1 MQDVINNFKNQI
13 KSDGISQGDIK
24 LLEDTI
30 GEKVIS
36 STVNLK
42 SFTTERSYIGVD
54 VVESIMDNYVPETTT
69 DKKVLTRHDIMDA
82 YNDFIHTMNRLA
94 DALVELSKTY
104 TEDKKNSLFNL
115 KSRYTWNNSD
125 GTSESV
131 AWDMFSKKYPMTQI
145 LYDRGFIREAC
156 GEVNYHNIV
165 NRMEEFVTKLERN
178 NEGSKFR
185 WEINGFDTFIVM
197 GLLVNK
203 EFHSYINDMSFTPMN
218 PTGEDL
224 ITFLDNAYCHYEY
237 IRELSKNY
245 ISNYT
250 ASANRIEQNEST
262 WVGCDSS
269 TIERLKNLTSK
280 NIILTDFIVI
290 LQKIFN
296 SMSNQ

>member
-13 KSDGISQGDIK
+13 KSDGISQSDIK
-24 LLEDTI
+24 LLEDTL

-42 SFTTERSYIGVD
+42 SFTTERSYIGID
-54 VVESIMDNYVPETTT
+54 LVESIMDNYVPETTT
-69 DKKVLTRHDIMDA
+69 DKKILTRHEIMDA

-94 DALVELSKTY
+94 DSLVELSKTY
-104 TEDKKNSLFNL
+104 NEDKKNSLFEL

-125 GTSESV
+125 GTSETV
-131 AWDMFSKKYPMTQI
+131 AWDMFSKKYPMTQM
-145 LYDRGFIREAC
+145 LSDSSFIREAC
-156 GEVNYHNIV
+156 GETKSLDIIS
-165 NRMEEFVTKLERN
+165 RMQEFITKLERN
-178 NEGSKFR
+178 NEGTKIR
-185 WEINGFDTFIVM
+185 WEVNGFDTFIVM
-197 GLLVNK
+197 GLLVN
-203 EFHSYINDMSFTPMN
+203 EEIETYINDMSFTPMN

-224 ITFLDNAYCHYEY
+224 ITFLDNVYKHYEY
-237 IRELSKNY
+237 ILGISKNY
-245 ISNYT
+245 TFNY
-250 ASANRIEQNEST
+250 ANMANRIEQNETT

-280 NIILTDFIVI
+280 NNILTDFINI